1 MNLKKYIGVIGII
14 LFIVILLNLDISQ
27 LLLTLISANRTLI
40 GLSLIPMVF
49 MLLIQSFKWK
59 NILDTSDIQV
69 SFKDTTIMF
78 LVGYY
83 YGSITPGKIGDFIR
97 SKFLSTHNDISLGYS
112 FSTIFLDRISDLII
126 IVYLGFIGVIFFI
139 FTYDVIVIPIYILGL
154 LFLTSIIFFY
164 VLFDEKL
171 LSKLVISFFFR
182 FLPDTLKALVGPNF
196 NDFAAN
202 LKILTEN
209 KKLLLQTLLLSGI
222 DLADNRP
229 RRILFTSVSSC
240 KCFLSV
246 CLICCRNQ
254 LIYFTYPDLYQWSR
268 YKRINNYYT
277 ILHYS
282 CKSGSGIRVLFD
294 VFLLELFGCCSRRT
308 PVFFLQKKVSYDL
321 ISFVPAFM

>member
-112 FSTIFLDRISDLII
+112 FSTIFLDRIQ
-126 IVYLGFIGVIFFI
+126 
-139 FTYDVIVIPIYILGL
+139 IL
-154 LFLTSIIFFY
+154 
-164 VLFDEKL
+164 
-171 LSKLVISFFFR
+171 
-182 FLPDTLKALVGPNF
+182 
-196 NDFAAN
+196 
-202 LKILTEN
+202 
-209 KKLLLQTLLLSGI
+209 
-222 DLADNRP
+222 
-229 RRILFTSVSSC
+229 
-240 KCFLSV
+240 
-246 CLICCRNQ
+246 
-254 LIYFTYPDLYQWSR
+254 
-268 YKRINNYYT
+268 
-277 ILHYS
+277 
-282 CKSGSGIRVLFD
+282 
-294 VFLLELFGCCSRRT
+294 
-308 PVFFLQKKVSYDL
+308 
-321 ISFVPAFM
+321 